1 MKRTTARLN
10 TAVKCLLAATLVA
23 LVLTPIGIRAQNE
36 DRQDE
41 NDRQERT
48 PIRHLVVI
56 FQENVS
62 FDHYFAT
69 YPHAAN
75 TDGSS
80 FTAKA
85 GTPHVNGL
93 FPGGLLTKNPNSV
106 QPFRL
111 SSTEAATCDQDH
123 GYADEQRA
131 FNAGGMDKFPETV
144 GVGGPSCLDYGKGKG
159 LVMGYYDG
167 NTVTAL
173 WNYAQH
179 FAMSDNSYS
188 ATFGPSTPGALNLIA
203 GQTHGAMMAPD
214 LFGHFGSASGN
225 VTAIDG
231 SGIGSVIG
239 DPRPSPALDNCTIPS
254 NADPTK
260 ARAYVTMTGPNVGD
274 LLNQHRITW
283 GWFQGG
289 FKPAAAPNPPLNNT
303 PGATG
308 PIICGSTH
316 SGVPGTGTSY
326 DYIPHHEPFQYY
338 PQTANPSH
346 KPPSSTAMIGRTD
359 QANHQYDL
367 EAFFAALD
375 AGHLPAVSY
384 VKAAAYQ
391 DGHAGYSSPLD
402 EQTFLIGTINKLMQS
417 PEWEHMAIIV
427 LYDDSDGWYDHQMG
441 PIVNQSKALNPV
453 SGLPDDDLFG
463 SGAMA
468 NCGTLVAGTFN
479 GRCGYGPRQPFLVIS
494 PWARQN
500 VVDHNV
506 TDQSSVLRFIE
517 DNWGLG
523 RLGNQST
530 DAIAGPLEG
539 MFDFIE
545 EHPRA
550 PQLILNTVTGNPL
563 TRRRTPLRASVI
575 TPGGPCPPGR
585 SLPGAPGPGRGA
597 RAGHTDSE

>member
-1 MKRTTARLN
+1 MTHTSGPLSRA
-10 TAVKCLLAATLVA
+10 ASALLALALAAGVTTPFVVGAT
-23 LVLTPIGIRAQNE
+23 TNQRAQDDRDRE
-36 DRQDE
+36 DGDYEGR
-41 NDRQERT
+41 ERT

-75 TDGSS
+75 TDGTP
-80 FTAKA
+80 FAAKA
-85 GTPHVNGL
+85 GTPLVNGL
-93 FPGGLLTKNPNSV
+93 FPGGMLDHNPNSA

-111 SSTEAATCDQDH
+111 SSTQAATCDQGH
-123 GYADEQRA
+123 GYKQEQQSY
-131 FNAGGMDKFPETV
+131 NAGAMNRFPETV
-144 GVGGPSCLDYGKGKG
+144 GVGGPGCLDYGHGTG

-167 NTVTAL
+167 NTVTAI
-173 WNYAQH
+173 WNYAQT

-188 ATFGPSTPGALNLIA
+188 TTFGPSTPGAMNLIA
-203 GQTHGAMMAPD
+203 GQTHGAMLASD
-214 LFGHFGSASGN
+214 LFGHVGSPSGN

-239 DPRPSPALDNCTIPS
+239 DPRPSPAFDNCTLPS

-260 ARAYVTMTGPNVGD
+260 ARTYIAMTGPNIGD
-274 LLNQHRITW
+274 LLNRRHVTW

-289 FKPAAAPNPPLNNT
+289 FKPAAAPNPPLPNT
-303 PGATG
+303 PGGNG
-308 PIICGSTH
+308 PIVCGTAH

-338 PQTANPSH
+338 AQTANPRH
-346 KPPSSTAMIGRTD
+346 LGPSRTAMIGHTD

-367 EAFFAALD
+367 EDFWQALD
-375 AGHLPAVSY
+375 TGHLPAVSY
-384 VKAAAYQ
+384 LKAAAYQ

-402 EQTFLIGTINKLMQS
+402 EQVFLVETINRLIQS

-441 PIVNQSKALNPV
+441 PIVMQSHALNPV
-453 SGLPDDDLFG
+453 SGQPDDAVFG
-463 SGAMA
+463 SGATA
-468 NCGTLVAGTFN
+468 NCGTLVPGTFN

-500 VVDHNV
+500 VVDHHV

-517 DNWGLG
+517 DNWHLG

-539 MFDFIE
+539 MFDFNE
-545 EHPRA
+545 HHPRA
-550 PQLILNTVTGNPL
+550 PRLILNAFT
-563 TRRRTPLRASVI
+563 
-575 TPGGPCPPGR
+575 
-585 SLPGAPGPGRGA
+585 GAP
-597 RAGHTDSE
+597 